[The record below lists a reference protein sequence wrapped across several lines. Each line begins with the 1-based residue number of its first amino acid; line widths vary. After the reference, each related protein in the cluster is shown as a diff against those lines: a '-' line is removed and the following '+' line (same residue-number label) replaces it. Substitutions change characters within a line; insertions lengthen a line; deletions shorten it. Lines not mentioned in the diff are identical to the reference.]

1 MNEGLVAIED
11 KDLYS
16 RTQPSVDRE
25 LFRSTPNGQSWP
37 SVSTSL
43 VFEPDI
49 PGIETGRQTSREFT
63 SLI

>member
-25 LFRSTPNGQSWP
+25 LFRKHAERPELAKRLNQP
-37 SVSTSL
+37 R
-43 VFEPDI
+43 I
-49 PGIETGRQTSREFT
+49 RA
-63 SLI
+63 